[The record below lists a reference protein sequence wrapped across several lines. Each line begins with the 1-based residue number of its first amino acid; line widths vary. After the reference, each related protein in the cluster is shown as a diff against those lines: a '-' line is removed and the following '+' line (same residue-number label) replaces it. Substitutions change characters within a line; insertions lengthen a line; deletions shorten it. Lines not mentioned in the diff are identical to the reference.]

1 MAKANHV
8 DAAVSSMT
16 RQGRKAVGN
25 DTYNQKLDARKP
37 SKNTKLVAKKDSK
50 SGALLGPGGNRKNEL
65 YPGPAG
71 RGDRD
76 GAAFRITAQEVVPQS
91 PQASQNLR
99 NTRLVKSAVNRSTPS
114 FGDGSRSG
122 Y

>member
-1 MAKANHV
+1 MAKV
-8 DAAVSSMT
+8 TPLDVAVASMS
-16 RQGRKAVGN
+16 RQGRQAVGN
-25 DTYNQKLDARKP
+25 ATYNKKLDARKP
-37 SKNTKLVAKKDSK
+37 SKNTKLVQKK
-50 SGALLGPGGNRKNEL
+50 GAQAGDLLGPGGHRKGEL

-76 GAAFRITAQEVVPQS
+76 GAAFRIKAQQPIATS
-91 PQASQNLR
+91 PEAAHTMHNVR
-99 NTRLVKSAVNRSTPS
+99 TVRSAVNRSTPA